1 MPLILTE
8 EQTMLAEAAGGFLAE
23 QGPIAH
29 LRQLRDS
36 RDADGVSRDLWR
48 AFGEMGLAGVIIPEA
63 YGGSGLGAVEAGVV
77 AEAIGRHLTPSPFL
91 STGLLAAR
99 ALIEGGSDTQK
110 SDWLPRFAA
119 GDVIAA
125 LAIDEGAKHRPERI
139 QTRAARAGN
148 GWRISGSKALVVD
161 GHVADILVVAALT
174 DDGIGL
180 FLVDPTVDGVTTER
194 TIMVDAHNAARI
206 DLVDVEVD
214 GDALLGAADGA
225 LLEQVLNWG
234 RGAVAAEMSGAAQ
247 GAFDQTLAYLRDRT
261 QFGRAIGEFQALQ
274 HRAAHLY
281 SEIEI
286 TRAVLIKAL
295 QALDAGADDAD
306 LLISVAKA
314 RAIKSGELAVQEA
327 VQMHGG
333 VGMTDE
339 FDVGLYMK
347 RVRVASELFGDAGF
361 HTERVARAGGY

>member
-29 LRQLRDS
+29 LRALRDS

-77 AEAIGRHLTPSPFL
+77 AEAIGRNLTPSPFL

-99 ALIEGGSDTQK
+99 ALIEGGSDVQK
-110 SDWLPRFAA
+110 SDWLPRFARGEA
-119 GDVIAA
+119 IAA
-125 LAIDEGAKHRPERI
+125 LAVDEGAKHRPDRL
-139 QTRAARAGN
+139 QTRAERSGN
-148 GWRISGSKALVVD
+148 GWKLNGAKALVVD
-161 GHVADILVVAALT
+161 GHVADVLLVAART
-174 DDGIGL
+174 DDGVGL
-180 FLVDPTVDGVTTER
+180 FLVDPATAGVSVER
-194 TIMVDAHNAARI
+194 TIMVDAHTAARI
-206 DLVDVEVD
+206 TLSDVDVD
-214 GDALLGAADGA
+214 ADALLGATDGA
-225 LLEQVLNWG
+225 VLDRVLQLG

-247 GAFDQTLAYLRDRT
+247 GAFDQTLTYLRDRT
-261 QFGRAIGEFQALQ
+261 QFGKAIGEFQALQ

-281 SEIEI
+281 TEIEI
-286 TRAVLIKAL
+286 TQAIVLKAL
-295 QALDAGADDAD
+295 QALDAGSADAD
-306 LLISVAKA
+306 LLISAAKA
-314 RAIKSGELAVQEA
+314 RAGKSGELAVQEA

-339 FDVGLYMK
+339 FDAGLYMK
-347 RVRVASELFGDAGF
+347 RMRVTAELFGDGGYHA
-361 HTERVARAGGY
+361 ERIARAGGY